1 MNFDILQHIDLIA
14 VALIIM
20 GGIFA
25 TKYAKGFN
33 ANNAT
38 KTLLFGSL
46 FMAIYLLIKYLAGE
60 LPKEDYSKYFI
71 SYAVAT
77 SLYEI
82 FKKVIVDG
90 VKKATGKDI
99 DKPDTDYPNKP

>member
-1 MNFDILQHIDLIA
+1 MNFDILTHIDLIA
-14 VALIIM
+14 VALVIM

-25 TKYAKGFN
+25 TKYAKGWSI
-33 ANNAT
+33 NNAT
-38 KTLLFGSL
+38 KTLIFGSL
-46 FMAIYLLIKYLAGE
+46 FMGIYLLIMQMSDQLH
-60 LPKEDYSKYFI
+60 KEDYSKYFV
-71 SYAVAT
+71 SYCVAT

-99 DKPDTDYPNKP
+99 DKIDTDYPNR